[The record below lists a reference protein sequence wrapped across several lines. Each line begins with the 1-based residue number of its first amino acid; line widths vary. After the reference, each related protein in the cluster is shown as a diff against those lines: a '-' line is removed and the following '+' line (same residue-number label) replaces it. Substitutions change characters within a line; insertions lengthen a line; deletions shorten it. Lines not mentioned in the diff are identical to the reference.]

1 LQLAITYMSSATLTT
16 AAVMNDEID
25 LLSGMGP
32 GVRGALQGLPMR
44 TVIAGER
51 GTSYSLIAR
60 PEIHGIT
67 DLKGGKVG
75 TSAIGSGDY
84 HVLVELFRRYG
95 MDSQNDLTLL
105 SVGGTTTRYTA
116 LTNGAI
122 DAGLLSPP
130 PSIVAERQGMRVLAE
145 PRDLL
150 PYPSMGMTT
159 TVEK

>member
-1 LQLAITYMSSATLTT
+1 PLAATEREGAAGATPRDGGAATAVPRPMRMSIIGRSIQQLPVSVAEATGIMAEEGLQLGITYMSSATLTT

-60 PEIHGIT
+60 PEIHGIA

-84 HVLVELFRRYG
+84 HVLVELFRRY
-95 MDSQNDLTLL
+95 
-105 SVGGTTTRYTA
+105 
-116 LTNGAI
+116 
-122 DAGLLSPP
+122 
-130 PSIVAERQGMRVLAE
+130 
-145 PRDLL
+145 
-150 PYPSMGMTT
+150 
-159 TVEK
+159 